1 VNRVSLKLITATDE
15 SRLILAK
22 ALLVKTEIFFFCSN
36 VNLHFV
42 SGVTTSSE
50 MASLRK
56 ENKKQSVNFISFSF
70 NLSLDIFHKQLD
82 YFEEC

>member
-70 NLSLDIFHKQLD
+70 NLSLVIFHKQLD